1 MSASL
6 ERSVPARTP
15 QQEACELCQE
25 ARLFDA
31 GAMAAGAGLWHLGR
45 PGECVAA
52 LDATLAAASD
62 DEASLAAVLREQ
74 GMALPPGD
82 WDAYLPIA
90 RATWFNRSKCE
101 TAPR

>member
-1 MSASL
+1 MSASP

-15 QQEACELCQE
+15 QQDACELCQE

-31 GAMAAGAGLWHLGR
+31 VAVAAGTGLWHLRR

-62 DEASLAAVLREQ
+62 EASLAVVLQER